1 MPSLPLVKIAKNV
14 LNEKQLFPGNIA
26 SKFQQFLLFTKYIVF
41 CAFSCSFFRLLAKIK
56 KKLDLVRKANRE
68 REKLKLKKAYPFPQF

>member
-1 MPSLPLVKIAKNV
+1 MPSLLLVKIAKNV

-41 CAFSCSFFRLLAKIK
+41 LYFFLLFFSGFL
-56 KKLDLVRKANRE
+56 
-68 REKLKLKKAYPFPQF
+68 LKLRRSLIWLEKQTRKEKS